1 MLQALAALFG
11 AAFTVAACYAAGA
24 LLIARVTRDVGT
36 PLKRFEA
43 IPLAFVTGAAAL
55 HLLIFATL
63 ALRIGYKGV
72 WLVLLAALIWAG
84 FRVPLAGRGN
94 PLPAA
99 LRIGFGAI
107 FAAFTAIYFVNAW
120 APEISPDGSGY
131 HLEFVAQFVRA
142 HRFVRIDNMYAALSE
157 GIETLYVPA
166 FAFGRHSAAALVHF
180 AFLVALA
187 MAMFAYG
194 RRIGKPWAG
203 AAGAL
208 LVYLSPVAGRDG
220 TAAYNDVAV
229 AAIAFGVFYW
239 LEIWDERR
247 TARLLIPVGLLA
259 GFGYAAKYT
268 ACVLVFYA
276 VGFVAWRARKIRP
289 ALLVAGCAAVMI
301 APWMLKDWVQYR
313 NPVAPFANEIFR
325 NSFFHIYEVQDWS
338 AWLRRYDMA
347 NLWTLP
353 MDATVHGAKVQ
364 GLIGPIF
371 LLAPLTLLALRFREG
386 RRLLVPGVLFLAAY
400 FTNIGARFLI
410 PCMPFFA
417 LAMTLAIESW
427 IPSLSGARA
436 VLALLVA
443 AHAFLSWPWNIKL
456 YSNPYAWRIQ
466 GIPFTAALRIESQE
480 AYLRAHLW
488 GDDIVRMVESK
499 VPRDGLVY
507 SSESFAT
514 SYTSRR
520 TVVGY
525 ESAFGNLLRDTLSM
539 GFTGDFQPT
548 KADIFHFAE
557 RKFRR
562 IRVLQSAQGAYAQMW
577 DVDELRFYDRG
588 VEVARKPEW
597 KVRAWPNPWDAQLA
611 FDNSEATRWRT
622 WETAGPGNFMEVD
635 FGERTPIDEVE
646 IETSNQS
653 TWPLRLEIEA
663 GVGPEGWQPVTGQF
677 QVRMHGFRGSIRRQA
692 TYEMHRR
699 GVDYI
704 LMMDSTWGAADL
716 RDDPESWG
724 LEAVGR
730 ARFATLYKVLP

>member
-11 AAFTVAACYAAGA
+11 AAITVAGCYAAGA
-24 LLIARVTRDVGT
+24 LLIARVTRGVGT
-36 PLKRFEA
+36 PLKRFES
-43 IPLAFVTGAAAL
+43 IPLAFLTGAAAL
-55 HLLIFATL
+55 HLLVFATL

-84 FRVPLAGRGN
+84 FKLPLAGRGHS
-94 PLPAA
+94 LPTS
-99 LRIGFGAI
+99 LKIGFGAV
-107 FAAFTAIYFVNAW
+107 FAVFTAIYFVNAW
-120 APEISPDGSGY
+120 APEMSPDGSGY

-142 HRFVRIDNMYAALSE
+142 HRFVRLDNMYAALSE

-187 MAMFAYG
+187 MAMLAYG

-247 TARLLIPVGLLA
+247 TMGLLIPVGLLA

-268 ACVLVFYA
+268 ACLLVFYA

-289 ALLVAGCAAVMI
+289 ALMVAGCAAVMI

-313 NPVAPFANEIFR
+313 NPVAPFANEVFR

-338 AWLRRYDMA
+338 AWLRRYDIA

-353 MDATVHGAKVQ
+353 LDVTVYGAKVQ
-364 GLIGPIF
+364 GLIGPVF
-371 LLAPLTLLALRFREG
+371 LLAPLALLALRFREG
-386 RRLLVPGVLFLAAY
+386 RRLLLPGVLFLAAY

-410 PCMPFFA
+410 PCLPFFA
-417 LAMTLAIESW
+417 LSMALTIASW
-427 IPSLSGARA
+427 SGAR
-436 VLALLVA
+436 VLLALLVA
-443 AHAFLSWPWNIKL
+443 ADAFASWPWNIKL
-456 YSNPYAWRIQ
+456 YSNPYAWHIQ
-466 GIPFTAALRIESQE
+466 AFPLAAALRIESQE

-488 GDDIVRMVESK
+488 GDDIVRMVESN
-499 VPRDGLVY
+499 VPQGSLVY

-520 TVVGY
+520 VVIGY
-525 ESAFGNLLRDTLSM
+525 ESAFANLLRDMLSM

-548 KADIFHFAE
+548 DAAIFHFAE
-557 RKFRR
+557 RNLRR
-562 IRVLQSAQGAYAQMW
+562 IRVLQSAQGAYGQMW

-588 VEVARKPEW
+588 AEVPRKPGW
-597 KVRAWPNPWDAQLA
+597 HIRAWPNPWDVELA

-622 WETAGPGNFMEVD
+622 WETAAPGDFMEVD
-635 FGERTPIDEVE
+635 FGERTAVDEVE

-653 TWPLRLEIEA
+653 TWPIRLEIEA
-663 GVGPEGWQPVTGQF
+663 GVKAGGWQPVTGQF
-677 QVRMHGFRGSIRRQA
+677 KFQVHTFRGSIRRQA

-699 GVDYI
+699 GVEYI

-724 LEAVGR
+724 LKAVGR
-730 ARFATLYKVLP
+730 ARVATLYKVLP